1 VVAYPGGR
9 PEPVRKRYDV
19 QLFEKLIEYPDAERR
34 VLDST
39 YQLPVEETPLGE
51 ALGLVLARDLRA
63 TVDSPPFDN
72 SAVDGYAVR
81 SADAEVGRTFP
92 VVDEA
97 PAGRPAQ
104 KSVGEG
110 EAIKIFTGGVIPD
123 GADAVVMVENT
134 SGWGESFELKKAASP
149 GQNIR
154 DAGQDARTGSEIL
167 RAGTEVGAPEIA
179 LAATQGYGT
188 LPVYR
193 RPKVVVLSTG
203 TELVEP
209 GTRDLAPGEIFDS
222 NSYAI
227 VAQSREAGADASRL
241 YAASDDAQT
250 LRAAIEEALE
260 TADVVVTSGGV
271 SVGEKDLVK
280 STLLDLGVE
289 QVFWGVKFKPGKP
302 LFYGKRDE
310 TRFFGLPG
318 NPVSAMV
325 CFDLFVRPALMGM
338 MGREDRKRPRIRVYF
353 EEDVVNKFGRMH
365 AMRVSLRKTE
375 KGWLA
380 SSVGAQGSGLVS
392 SLTRADALA
401 LIGPES
407 EGVRAGEPAEAIV
420 LREERLL

>member
-1 VVAYPGGR
+1 M
-9 PEPVRKRYDV
+9 
-19 QLFEKLIEYPDAERR
+19 QLFEKLIEYPDAERL
-34 VLDST
+34 VLDNT
-39 YQLPVEETPLGE
+39 HRLPVEETPLGE
-51 ALGLVLARDLRA
+51 ALGLVLVEDLLA

-81 SADAEVGRTFP
+81 SVDAEAGRTFR

-97 PAGRPAQ
+97 PAGRPAE

-110 EAIKIFTGGVIPD
+110 EAVKIFTGGVIPE
-123 GADAVVMVENT
+123 GADATVMVENT
-134 SGWGESFELKKAASP
+134 SGWGESFELKKGASP

-154 DAGQDARTGSEIL
+154 EAGQDTRKGDTIL
-167 RAGTEVGAPEIA
+167 RAGTEIGAPEIA
-179 LAATQGYGT
+179 LAATQGYGNLT
-188 LPVYR
+188 VYR
-193 RPKVVVLSTG
+193 RPRVVVLSTG

-227 VAQSREAGADASRL
+227 VAQAREAGADARRL
-241 YAASDDAQT
+241 YAASDDAGT

-338 MGREDRKRPRIRVYF
+338 MGREDKKRPRIPVYF
-353 EEDVVNKFGRMH
+353 EEDILNRFGRMH
-365 AMRVSLRKTE
+365 AMRVSLEKTE
-375 KGWLA
+375 KGWRA
-380 SSVGAQGSGLVS
+380 ESVGAQGSGLVS
-392 SLTRADALA
+392 SLTKADALA

-407 EGVRAGEPAEAIV
+407 EGVTAGEPVEAIV
-420 LREERLL
+420 LREEKLI